1 MQRLKE
7 ERLKAGLTQ
16 KQLAELVGTSD
27 RTISSIETGKYHS
40 SNGYY
45 CGLHLRIEIKKV
57 LKKLRHSDFKI
68 KEDKE

>member
-16 KQLAELVGTSD
+16 KQLADIVETSQE
-27 RTISSIETGKYHS
+27 TISNLEKGNYQQ

-45 CGLHLRIEIKKV
+45 CGLSLRKRLMQALPK
-57 LKKLRHSDFKI
+57 LKLKDFI
-68 KEDKE
+68 VKE